1 MKIYLAGRYGR
12 RVELLKYAA
21 ALNASW
27 HGVTSR
33 WLRGAHEAKDAT
45 LTEAE
50 AAGWAKYD
58 LEDID
63 TADAVIAFTEAP
75 DNPHGRGGRHVEL
88 GYAIAKD
95 KRILVVG
102 HRENIFCN
110 LPEVLFFDSFSKLA
124 FYINSEDPIIA

>member
-1 MKIYLAGRYGR
+1 MKIYFAGRYGR

-21 ALNASW
+21 ALNASG
-27 HGVTSR
+27 HAVTSR
-33 WLRGAHEAKDAT
+33 WLRGAHESKDAT
-45 LTEAE
+45 PTEAE

-95 KRILVVG
+95 KRIFVVG